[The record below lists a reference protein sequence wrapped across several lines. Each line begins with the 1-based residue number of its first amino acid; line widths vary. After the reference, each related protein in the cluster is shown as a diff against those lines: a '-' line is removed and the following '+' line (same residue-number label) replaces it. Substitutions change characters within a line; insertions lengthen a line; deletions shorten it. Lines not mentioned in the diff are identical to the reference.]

1 MSKYGNLNDI
11 PATGASPETGR
22 QDGENISGVIASEKL
37 AKADLQRVNSYKEKI
52 MSVSRKTGMDPA
64 IIAAMMSRESRA
76 GKALDANHEGDH
88 GNAFGLMQI
97 DKRRHTPR
105 GAWNSEEHIL
115 QATEIL
121 ISMFETIKKKF
132 PSWSRSYV
140 MKGNHPHDQMC
151 AAYNTG
157 PDNVKSFDAVDRNT
171 TRKDYSNDF
180 IARAKFYKRNGY

>member
-140 MKGNHPHDQMC
+140 MKGVQH
-151 AAYNTG
+151 
-157 PDNVKSFDAVDRNT
+157 T
-171 TRKDYSNDF
+171 TRVQTTSRVLMQLTEIQLGRTTRMILLHGQSFTKEMDTKDHAVG
-180 IARAKFYKRNGY
+180 I